1 LTPLKARTR
10 HGRRLAGIAVTEAAM
25 SITIRSYALVLLA
38 TAALAGCD
46 RKAPLSATP
55 GENHALAAAVSAE
68 PTSLW
73 RIEVISDGKAT
84 SQLDI
89 CADNAVQSAFTR
101 PAPEVNGRPCVK
113 VGEAVEKDG
122 TYSVRC
128 RIDDA
133 LYRVGSTTEGDLT
146 KDFKVDMAVARQ
158 DRKGPDFEQVRHYT
172 RLGGCP
178 AGWRIGDSAA
188 PGAKQVVNT
197 LGAAEAR

>member
-1 LTPLKARTR
+1 MPTL
-10 HGRRLAGIAVTEAAM
+10 
-25 SITIRSYALVLLA
+25 IRSCAVVLLA
-38 TAALAGCD
+38 GAALTGCE
-46 RKAPLSATP
+46 RKAPLSATA
-55 GENHALAAAVSAE
+55 GENRPVTAAAPAE

-73 RIEVISDGKAT
+73 RIEVVSDGKAT

-89 CADNAVQSAFTR
+89 CADRNVQSGFTR
-101 PAPEVNGRPCVK
+101 PAPEVNGQPCVK

-133 LYRVGSTTEGDLT
+133 LYRVGSTTEGDLS

-158 DRKGPDFEQVRHYT
+158 DRKGPTFEQTRHYT
-172 RLGGCP
+172 RLGDCP

-197 LGAAEAR
+197 LAPAAGR